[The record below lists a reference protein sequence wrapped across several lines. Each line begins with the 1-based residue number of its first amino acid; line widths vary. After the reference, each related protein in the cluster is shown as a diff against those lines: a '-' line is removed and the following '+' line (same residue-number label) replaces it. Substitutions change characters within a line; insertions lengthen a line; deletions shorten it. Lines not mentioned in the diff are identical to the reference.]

1 MCLVYFTVYCI
12 YLVTVTSRIKMS
24 HEYMIIFL
32 TAFHCDTLFV
42 VLGSYSKRVSKWPI
56 FLFCLVPKRHWTSF
70 TNMCMEMFLPHTKN
84 ANVAL
89 D

>member
-32 TAFHCDTLFV
+32 IAFHCHTLFV
-42 VLGSYSKRVSKWPI
+42 VLGSYSKPVSKWPI
-56 FLFCLVPKRHWTSF
+56 FFNFVLFQKDTG
-70 TNMCMEMFLPHTKN
+70 PHLLICAWKCSYPTQKI
-84 ANVAL
+84 L
-89 D
+89 QM

>member
-32 TAFHCDTLFV
+32 TVFHCHTLFV
-42 VLGSYSKRVSKWPI
+42 VLGSYSKPVSKWPI
-56 FLFCLVPKRHWTSF
+56 FFILSCSKKT
-70 TNMCMEMFLPHTKN
+70 
-84 ANVAL
+84 L
-89 D
+89 DLIY